1 MAFDPAVIAAF
12 ESGNIGKRLF
22 LIEFQFDSGTEY
34 YTTAPE
40 DKLYNGNTYSPLGEI
55 GSVGVVS
62 ETEEVTP
69 ADYAVTIGAVDS
81 AILAKFLGEPTLNR
95 RCICY
100 QGLMN
105 DDQTIIGDY
114 WIYFDGLMQPPTIN
128 DGVSPLIEVPVKDIL
143 ADWDRNIESRYTDAE
158 QRRLHPDDYCL
169 EFVSSLAGKE
179 IRWPLAPW
187 FEKNS

>member
-12 ESGNIGKRLF
+12 ESGDIGKRIF
-22 LIEFQFDSGTEY
+22 LVEFRLDSGTLY

-40 DKLYNGNTYSPLGEI
+40 DKIYDGNTYIPLGPI
-55 GSVGVVS
+55 GSVGVVK
-62 ETEEVTP
+62 ETDQIEP
-69 ADYAVTIGAVDS
+69 ADYQVLIGGVGS
-81 AILAKFLGEPTLNR
+81 AILATFLGEPTLNR
-95 RCICY
+95 TCVCY

-105 DDQTIIGDY
+105 DDQSIIGDY
-114 WIYFDGLMQPPTIN
+114 WIYFEGLMQPPFIN
-128 DGVSPLIEVPVKDIL
+128 DGDNPLVQINVKDIL

-187 FEKNS
+187 FEKNA